1 MDNIAKIITRR
12 AEEIFDETV
21 RLRRHFHMYPEISF
35 REFETSKFICSFL
48 ESNEIDYVNNIAGT
62 GIIAWI
68 NGKKGKGKVVA
79 LRAEMDAL
87 QISEKTSLEYESKNK
102 DLMHACGHDA
112 HMAML
117 MSAIIIIKEI
127 SSEFGGRVAFIFQ
140 PGEEMAPGG
149 AKLMMETQ
157 DFRKLDPD
165 LIIAQH
171 VLPELDAG
179 ITGFGTG
186 KYMASSD
193 EIHISILGR
202 GGHAALSDQNTDQ
215 VLIGSELVMTLRE
228 IVNEYK
234 SDEAIVMRIGR
245 FIAAGSTNIIPEEV
259 SLQGTIRTFDDKA
272 RACIKERVVTACRQI
287 EDKYG
292 VKVKLHLPDGYPV
305 LINSTEHVNISIEL
319 SKFINGGRMV
329 DKLGPRMSSEDFAFY
344 SQKYPAVFY
353 RLGVRNKSKKI
364 SPLHSPGFVIDEKAM
379 LTGTRTL
386 TYLGVKF
393 TEGC

>member
-1 MDNIAKIITRR
+1 MDKIAEIITRR
-12 AEEIFDETV
+12 AEEIFDETL

-35 REFETSKFICSFL
+35 REFETSQFISAFL
-48 ESNEIDYVNNIAGT
+48 ESNEIEYVKNIAGT
-62 GIIAWI
+62 GIIAWV
-68 NGKKGKGKVVA
+68 NGQKGKGKVVA

-87 QISEKTSLEYESKNK
+87 QISEKTSLDYKSKNK
-102 DLMHACGHDA
+102 GLMHACGHDA

-127 SSEFGGRVAFIFQ
+127 RSEFGGRVAFIFQ

-149 AKLMMETQ
+149 AKLMMDTQ

-179 ITGFGTG
+179 KTGFAAG

-202 GGHAALSDQNTDQ
+202 GGHAALSDQNSDQ
-215 VLIGSELVMTLRE
+215 VLIGSELVMTLGE
-228 IVNEYK
+228 IVNEYR
-234 SDEAIVMRIGR
+234 SDEATVLRIGR
-245 FIAAGSTNIIPEEV
+245 FIAAGSTNIIPEEA
-259 SLQGTIRTFDDKA
+259 SLQGTIRTFDEKA
-272 RACIKERVVTACRQI
+272 RASIKERVRTACRQI
-287 EDKYG
+287 GDKYG
-292 VKVKLHLPDGYPV
+292 VEVKLHLPDGYPV
-305 LINSTEHVNISIEL
+305 LVNSTEHVNISFEL
-319 SKFINGGRMV
+319 ARSINGERMV
-329 DKLGPRMSSEDFAFY
+329 EKLGPRMSSEDFAFY
-344 SQKYPAVFY
+344 SQKYPVVFY
-353 RLGVRNKSKKI
+353 RLGVRNKSKQI

-393 TEGC
+393 TEGR

>member
-1 MDNIAKIITRR
+1 MDKLAKIITRR

-62 GIIAWI
+62 GIIAWV
-68 NGKKGKGKVVA
+68 NGQKGKGNVVA

-87 QISEKTSLEYESKNK
+87 QISEKTSLEYASRNNG
-102 DLMHACGHDA
+102 LMHACGHDA

-127 SSEFGGRVAFIFQ
+127 RSEFGGRVAFIFQ

-149 AKLMMETQ
+149 AKLVMETQ

-179 ITGFGTG
+179 KTGFGAG

-193 EIHISILGR
+193 EIHITIQGR

-215 VLIGSELVMTLRE
+215 VLAGSELVMSLEE
-228 IVNEYK
+228 IANEYRGTE
-234 SDEAIVMRIGR
+234 DIVLRIGR

-259 SLQGTIRTFDDKA
+259 SLQGTIRTFDEKA
-272 RACIKERVVTACRQI
+272 RAHIKKGVDTACRQV

-292 VKVKLHLPDGYPV
+292 VEVKLHLPDGYPV
-305 LINSTEHVNISIEL
+305 LINSTEHVNISFEL
-319 SKFINGGRMV
+319 SKFINGDRMV
-329 DKLGPRMSSEDFAFY
+329 EKLGPRMSSEDFAFY
-344 SQKYPAVFY
+344 SQKYPVVFY

-393 TEGC
+393 TEGR